1 MLTLDMKKQRIRI
14 FKQTLHELGD
24 PGYIQLLINP
34 EQKTIVIKACK
45 KDAFL
50 SHRMKVEKDCDCEL
64 YSTQLMHHLR
74 LLDDHLEESV
84 TYSAAGLIDD
94 RRHLALFRLED
105 LNPVS
110 PPSPPKTAEGAIA

>member
-24 PGYIQLLINP
+24 PGYIQLLVNP

-45 KDAFL
+45 EDAFL

-74 LLDDHLEESV
+74 LLDDHLEEAI
-84 TYSAAGLIDD
+84 TYSAAGLIDE
-94 RRHLALFRLED
+94 RRHLALFRLQD
-105 LNPVS
+105 LHPVNL
-110 PPSPPKTAEGAIA
+110 PSLPKAAEGATA